1 MVVKMVTF
9 LNTASILIIEDDQ
22 DSLLVTQR
30 LLQLAGVTQIASF
43 RSGSEALASL
53 KGPVNLVLLDV
64 QLGHEDGRLLAQ
76 KLRQDKR
83 LVSATL
89 VALTANVLPEEVQQI
104 REAGFDGLIGK
115 PLSFEHFAEQL
126 QQLLD
131 GQSVWQT
138 R

>member
-1 MVVKMVTF
+1 M
-9 LNTASILIIEDDQ
+9 LNTAAILIIEDDE

-43 RSGSEALASL
+43 RSGAEALAGL
-53 KGPVNLVLLDV
+53 KGSVNLVLLDV
-64 QLGHEDGRLLAQ
+64 QLRHEDGRMLAQ
-76 KLRQDKR
+76 KLRQHER
-83 LVSATL
+83 LASATL

-131 GQSVWQT
+131 GQAVWQT

>member
-1 MVVKMVTF
+1 MDKF
-9 LNTASILIIEDDQ
+9 LNTTAILIIEDDE

-30 LLQLAGVTQIASF
+30 LLQRAGVTQIASF
-43 RSGSEALASL
+43 HSGVEALAGL
-53 KGPVNLVLLDV
+53 KGPVDLVLLDV
-64 QLGHEDGRLLAQ
+64 QLRHEDGRLLAQ
-76 KLRQDKR
+76 KFRQDKR
-83 LVSATL
+83 LASATL

-115 PLSFEHFAEQL
+115 PVSFEHFAEQL

-131 GQSVWQT
+131 GQAVWQT

>member
-1 MVVKMVTF
+1 MVKL
-9 LNTASILIIEDDQ
+9 LNSAAILIIEDDE
-22 DSLLVTQR
+22 DSLLVTRR
-30 LLQLAGVTQIASF
+30 LLQLAGVTQIVSF
-43 RSGSEALASL
+43 RSGGEALAKL

-76 KLRQDKR
+76 KFRQDER
-83 LVSATL
+83 LASAML